1 MNIQQAI
8 TIVKKAFP
16 NGIIHKKAEYGNLY
30 LFMVFSPDDSEGSMD
45 AIYSINK
52 ETGEFRDFPYMDEN
66 ILRRLCDYFLNPRSW
81 GHSE

>member
-52 ETGEFRDFPYMDEN
+52 ETGEFRDFPYMDEKHFAAVMRLFSESP
-66 ILRRLCDYFLNPRSW
+66 IL
-81 GHSE
+81 GA